1 MPTNRVASLLG
12 KRSVKNHNHASGD
25 TPARWPWLS
34 RDLGLGRNNG
44 ILFWVHLIWG
54 AGFTIQAALWTLF
67 IEDLGASPTQIGLV
81 VGGGAVVRTL
91 LAIPAGTLADRFPLK
106 PVIIAMMAVPIL
118 GAIALALATEW
129 WHALAGAVLM
139 DMSGV
144 AIPAVSAYVAAAS
157 KPEDRTRTM
166 TYIFSLSWLI
176 SMSVAPAIGGWLA
189 ATSGF
194 RAVYIVGAILF
205 AIGIV
210 FATRI
215 DDIRPARDAG
225 TTKSGDHAFGYRQL
239 LESPGVRVV
248 LAFHLL
254 VPLIV
259 FTAFA
264 LLPNFMNDER
274 GVSIATI
281 GVLASVGAVVAF
293 GASLL
298 VSHWKPLTRPFMG
311 MTAILMIAAT
321 SMALMLSFTALP
333 IVALAFMLRMCFSPI
348 WSLMASAVAEVT
360 PERARGRGYGL
371 CEFGVGIGDTSAP
384 ILAGGLYSVDHR
396 LPLGVGLIMTAPLA
410 LAALA
415 SHRLRHRFTLSP
427 TPDVAHESAIVG
439 ASE

>member
-1 MPTNRVASLLG
+1 MNDNNQATG
-12 KRSVKNHNHASGD
+12 
-25 TPARWPWLS
+25 RWPWLR

-91 LAIPAGTLADRFPLK
+91 LAIPAGILADRFPLK

-118 GAIALALATEW
+118 GAVGLALATEW

-139 DMSGV
+139 DLSGV

-166 TYIFSLSWLI
+166 TYIFSMSWLI
-176 SMSVAPAIGGWLA
+176 SMAVAPAFGGWLA
-189 ATSGF
+189 ETSGF
-194 RAVYIVGAILF
+194 RAVYIVGAVLF
-205 AIGIV
+205 AIGILV
-210 FATRI
+210 ATQI
-215 DDIRPARDAG
+215 EDIRPSRDADDAE
-225 TTKSGDHAFGYRQL
+225 SNDQAVGYRHL
-239 LESPGVRVV
+239 LKSPGVRVV
-248 LAFHLL
+248 LAFHLF

-264 LLPNFMNDER
+264 LLPNFLNEER
-274 GVSIATI
+274 GVSLATI
-281 GVLASVGAVVAF
+281 GVLASAGAVVAF

-298 VSHWKPLTRPFMG
+298 VSHWRPLTRPFMG
-311 MTAILMIAAT
+311 ITAILTVAAT
-321 SMALMLSFTALP
+321 SMALMLAFTAFP

-360 PERARGRGYGL
+360 PERARGRAYGL
-371 CEFGVGIGDTSAP
+371 CEFGVGIGDTTAP
-384 ILAGGLYSVDHR
+384 IMAGSLYSADHR
-396 LPLGVGLIMTAPLA
+396 LPLTVGFVLTVPLA
-410 LAALA
+410 LAALMV
-415 SHRLRHRFTLSP
+415 HRYRERFTLAPASEG
-427 TPDVAHESAIVG
+427 VRESVTVG
-439 ASE
+439 ATDR